1 MDGALLVNMSAPYLN
16 KLINDAT
23 RARDNKDAVLA
34 QSAINGINTVLERF
48 SLSIEAETIL
58 FALLAALVTL

>member
-1 MDGALLVNMSAPYLN
+1 MDGALLVNMSAPYLT

-23 RARDNKDAVLA
+23 RARDNKDAALA

-48 SLSIEAETIL
+48 QLSIEAETIL
-58 FALLAALVTL
+58 FALLAALVVL